1 MHLGAKI
8 DLQSWGAFQST
19 FNFAPVETYSISFCN
34 WLSLLKIPIPSATF
48 KPQISPNIQFPVAQ
62 DITSTM
68 SPWLLHR
75 LLGVDIS
82 YVLCLTVES
91 RRSLGRIQWVHGTR
105 SIKSMKSTK
114 SMSFERFSK
123 KQAVWSASVRP
134 WSPRL
139 FDAWTASWILTMAS
153 FCGEV
158 WTWGMGL
165 SRPRFGAVHSRCFS
179 RVCEILRITW

>member
-1 MHLGAKI
+1 MKH
-8 DLQSWGAFQST
+8 
-19 FNFAPVETYSISFCN
+19 PIS
-34 WLSLLKIPIPSATF
+34 SGSRHHKPHVTMAMTPSARCGH
-48 KPQISPNIQFPVAQ
+48 
-62 DITSTM
+62 
-68 SPWLLHR
+68 L
-75 LLGVDIS
+75 
-82 YVLCLTVES
+82 LCLTVES

-123 KQAVWSASVRP
+123 KQAVWSASVQP

-139 FDAWTASWILTMAS
+139 FDAWTSSWILTMAS

-165 SRPRFGAVHSRCFS
+165 SRPRFGAVHSQCFS
-179 RVCEILRITW
+179 RVWEIMRITRIIIFNLFKVAANVFSVWNIIQHFLQNIPGLKV